1 MELVQSFPPPSSGTQ
16 RVTLVERRVFVAAI
30 GMVSTI
36 WLTLLSGWLGLKP
49 GMIMTQRLNV
59 MFQSDTAKWI
69 GRMLDS
75 PHIQILPKE
84 PIHPLEVI
92 LWSLPCRIVAV
103 AVGLFMPQPA
113 SLFFAA
119 RLFIAMF
126 AAAGIAYLAWFAL
139 RIGMRELECAVL
151 FTMYLLFTA
160 NSTICLP
167 EHFAISNALLTI
179 AFVAPIFIANSR
191 VRLTF
196 LGIMTVLTGGTTVT
210 NAIFPALSA
219 VGPALKTPRLRL
231 AAFIAGLFFL
241 LGMAYLLYAHSSTYY
256 YFIRTFMRLRFLH
269 DPLGTGTYL
278 FYFLVSPVIGPH
290 PLIVNVWSGP
300 MVSYDP
306 PHGTLS
312 MARYFWVQL
321 IGGVAWLIL
330 LLRCTLEAY
339 RNQAART
346 PLILL
351 LSWLLFNCVFH
362 NLWGD
367 DLSLY
372 EPHWS
377 WALMALVVLGA
388 PRLPRRFVLVTALL
402 VMVAQVP
409 ALLEI
414 KKTLETMTS

>member
-1 MELVQSFPPPSSGTQ
+1 MTQSFPPLPREPQGAAPV
-16 RVTLVERRVFVAAI
+16 RRRVFVAAI
-30 GMVSTI
+30 GVVSTI
-36 WLTLLSGWLGLKP
+36 WLTLLSGWLGMKL
-49 GMIMTQRLNV
+49 GMPLAERQNV
-59 MFQSDTAKWI
+59 LFQSDT
-69 GRMLDS
+69 MLWVGWMLGA
-75 PHIQILPKE
+75 PHLQITPIQV
-84 PIHPLEVI
+84 IHPLQVI
-92 LWSLPCRIVAV
+92 LWSLPCRFVAV
-103 AVGLFMPQPA
+103 VVGLFMPHLA
-113 SLFFAA
+113 SLLFAA
-119 RLFIAMF
+119 RLFVAICAGT
-126 AAAGIAYLAWFAL
+126 GIAYLAWFAL

-151 FTMYLLFTA
+151 FTMYLLFTS

-167 EHFAISNALLTI
+167 EHFAVSNALLTI
-179 AFVAPIFIANSR
+179 AFVAPIFAANSR
-191 VRLTF
+191 VRLTI
-196 LGIMTVLTGGTTVT
+196 LGIMTVLIGGTTVT
-210 NAIFPALSA
+210 NTFFPVLSA
-219 VGPALKTPRLRL
+219 VGSDLKSPRLRL
-231 AAFIAGLFFL
+231 AAFIAGSFFVFGVAYFL
-241 LGMAYLLYAHSSTYY
+241 YGHSWDYHQYISHGMRWRI
-256 YFIRTFMRLRFLH
+256 FN

-306 PHGTLS
+306 PDGTLS
-312 MARYFWVQL
+312 MARYLGIQL